1 MTEQQRLLRKIGAC
15 QFAMWE
21 LKIFLDTHPN
31 DCGAMKRLA
40 EYQKQTQELISQYE
54 ETYGP
59 LNISEATASRVAW
72 VQEPWPWEIQAER
85 EEKS

>member
-1 MTEQQRLLRKIGAC
+1 MTEQERLMRKISAC

-40 EYQKQTQELISQYE
+40 EYEKQTQDLIAQYE

-59 LNISEATASRVAW
+59 MNLNEMTANRVAW
-72 VQEPWPWEIQAER
+72 VQDPWPWEIQAQKEGQ
-85 EEKS
+85 S